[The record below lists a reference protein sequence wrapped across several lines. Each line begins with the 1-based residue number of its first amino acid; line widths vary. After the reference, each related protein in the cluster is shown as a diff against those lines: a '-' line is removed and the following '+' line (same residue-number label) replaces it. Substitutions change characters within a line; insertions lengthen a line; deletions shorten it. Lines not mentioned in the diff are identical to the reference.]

1 MHNNSRVID
10 DTALRVEAGRV
21 REYVMLYPLVNAGAT
36 TIMDM
41 VSNVYVAHVVVAAAA
56 WFPSRD

>member
-1 MHNNSRVID
+1 MHDNTSVID
-10 DTALRVEAGRV
+10 DTAIRVEAVGI
-21 REYVMLYPLVNAGAT
+21 REYAMLYPLVNAGAT